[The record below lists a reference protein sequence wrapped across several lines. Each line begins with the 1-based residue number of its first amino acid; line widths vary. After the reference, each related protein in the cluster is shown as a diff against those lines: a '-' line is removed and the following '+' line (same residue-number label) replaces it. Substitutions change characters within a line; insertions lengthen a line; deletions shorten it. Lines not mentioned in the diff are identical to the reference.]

1 MISKMKLEIRSKAN
15 SMARKKK
22 MKEENERYLAMK
34 PDVSFNTPTPETWL
48 DQARQGD
55 RVNQT
60 QLAKHT
66 HLRKY

>member
-34 PDVSFNTPTPETWL
+34 PDVSFNTPLTDPWL

-55 RVNQT
+55 RVNQA